1 MAKITYTLLDREYD
15 SIPENENY
23 SSGDLNLIEN
33 YQVNKAFNPDTN
45 YIESHFYTLNNQ
57 KVFSVYDQDLSTN
70 VEIDAEGRITNL
82 DLQPEKL
89 SIDNG
94 FTGVDHKIVYH
105 FLNDLYTNTNTK
117 QQLFINTISQ
127 DRKELLL
134 YTDSLDVNTLINK
147 TETLKSALK
156 SKAYFEEFW
165 LNLGENDLY
174 IVTNIDVYDVCIYTT
189 SPSMIAD
196 FLALQLLLV

>member
-70 VEIDAEGRITNL
+70 VEIDAEGRINN
-82 DLQPEKL
+82 Q
-89 SIDNG
+89 
-94 FTGVDHKIVYH
+94 
-105 FLNDLYTNTNTK
+105 
-117 QQLFINTISQ
+117 
-127 DRKELLL
+127 
-134 YTDSLDVNTLINK
+134 
-147 TETLKSALK
+147 KS
-156 SKAYFEEFW
+156 F
-165 LNLGENDLY
+165 
-174 IVTNIDVYDVCIYTT
+174 
-189 SPSMIAD
+189 
-196 FLALQLLLV
+196 Q